1 LNPALDDGI
10 VVERSER
17 SVLMKTLLDSVHEA
31 GKEWRDDVWERS
43 IERFEQRLAEEIST
57 VRLDVTGQLADA
69 RVEIIRWLMVFW
81 ITQLGAMAGLLAYM
95 K

>member
-1 LNPALDDGI
+1 MEA
-10 VVERSER
+10 
-17 SVLMKTLLDSVHEA
+17 LLDIVHEA

-43 IERFEQRLAEEIST
+43 IEQFEHRVAQRLAEEIST
-57 VRLDVTGQLADA
+57 VRLDLTGQLADA

-81 ITQLGAMAGLLAYM
+81 ITELSAMAGLLAYM